1 MTTKL
6 TYAPRAL
13 GFWVFSYGV
22 VAAAG
27 VFYFATH
34 GMADDP
40 GKYRSLWTGHDALQ
54 VVYVCAAPI
63 GFAVALAYL
72 RLLVGKDK
80 EAASYDS
87 DGVTVRGLWGTK
99 YFSARSLTDVRIDT
113 VSGRYGISKYI
124 AIEGEG
130 GRAARISVA
139 VIAGGLEASESWIS
153 RLKHS
158 TFSL

>member
-13 GFWVFSYGV
+13 GFWVFSYG
-22 VAAAG
+22 AASAAG
-27 VFYFATH
+27 IFYFATH
-34 GMADDP
+34 GMAEDTS
-40 GKYRSLWTGHDALQ
+40 KYPSLWLGHDALQ
-54 VVYVCAAPI
+54 VACVCAAPI

-72 RLLVGKDK
+72 RLLIGKDK

-87 DGVTVRGLWGTK
+87 EGVTVRGLWKTK

-113 VSGRYGISKYI
+113 VTDRYGVSKYVT
-124 AIEGEG
+124 IEGD
-130 GRAARISVA
+130 GRQARISVA
-139 VIAGGLEASESWIS
+139 VIAGGLDAAEIWIS